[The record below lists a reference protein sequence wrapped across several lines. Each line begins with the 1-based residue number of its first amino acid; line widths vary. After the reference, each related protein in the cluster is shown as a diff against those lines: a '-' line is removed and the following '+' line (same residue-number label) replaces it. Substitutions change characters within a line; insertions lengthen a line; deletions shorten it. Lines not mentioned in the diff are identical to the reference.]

1 VKSLQEIIDFN
12 DRHRAQEMPWFGQ
25 EIMIQA
31 QAKGPLT
38 EKKYLDELAQ
48 DQKMSRT
55 DGIDATM
62 DKNNLDAIIAP
73 TGGPAW
79 VTDLVNG
86 DHFSGAS
93 STPAA
98 VAGYP
103 NINVPAGFSHEL
115 PIGISFFGKAW
126 SEPTLIK
133 LAYAFEQ
140 ATKVRRPPKF
150 VPTLGVS

>member
-1 VKSLQEIIDFN
+1 
-12 DRHRAQEMPWFGQ
+12 MPWFGQ

-115 PIGISFFGKAW
+115 PIGISFFGRAW